1 MSSAVYIIRCNDA
14 TEFIVDMVAYDSS
27 SHAERVRDE
36 MDASGFNTA
45 CGPHGI
51 YTLRLIKESD

>member
-1 MSSAVYIIRCNDA
+1 
-14 TEFIVDMVAYDSS
+14 
-27 SHAERVRDE
+27 VRDE